1 MKITSNLNKVIANTG
16 NAKRIEMNKINI
28 HSLKNDASEELAYE
42 LVNNIKINQLKNLK
56 EAYKVISEK
65 LNGNDNNTKSSI
77 IVHAN
82 TLLQSSESKEDK
94 ELSSNI
100 IIPFLINESIIN
112 KTLKEFTSSILNNQ
126 LSYIESDDEEDIF

>member
-1 MKITSNLNKVIANTG
+1 
-16 NAKRIEMNKINI
+16 MNKINI
-28 HSLKNDASEELAYE
+28 HSLKNDASEKLAYE

>member
-16 NAKRIEMNKINI
+16 NTKRIEMNKINI
-28 HSLKNDASEELAYE
+28 HSLKNDASEKLAYE

-82 TLLQSSESKEDK
+82 TLLQSSGSKEDK